1 MNANLF
7 QHFFSIKEKRGTDDN
22 PNEAS
27 VKELVVNNKMMFIYE
42 SIVLIFHCNLQESN
56 KQNYI

>member
-27 VKELVVNNKMMFIYE
+27 VKELVVNNKVPFMY
-42 SIVLIFHCNLQESN
+42 SL
-56 KQNYI
+56 